1 MNILVAGGAGYIGSR
16 LVPVLLE
23 HGYEVSVLDL
33 LWFGN
38 HLPKEVEIIKKDIF
52 EIDVSVM
59 EGFDQVIF
67 LAGLSNDPMAE
78 FAPSMNFIS
87 NASAP
92 AYLAFLAKQ
101 SGASRFIFAAS
112 CSVYGFTAGELYD
125 EESPTTCA
133 YPYGISKL
141 QGEIG
146 VLQQVDEKF
155 SVICLRQ
162 GTISGFSPRMRFDLL
177 INTMYMTGISKR
189 KITINNPSIWRPLLG
204 IEDSV
209 NMFVRA
215 VQAEPAINGIF
226 NSVSANY
233 TVGEVGNTVYKHLKN
248 KHSLNLEL
256 QIKDIQDFRNY
267 KVSNSKAID
276 VLKAKFQ
283 DTAESILENLDEHI
297 RADFNFDKNEY
308 YNIKIFKNL
317 II

>member
-1 MNILVAGGAGYIGSR
+1 MKILVAGGAGYIGSR

-38 HLPKEVEIIKKDIF
+38 HLPPEVEIIEKDIF
-52 EIDVSVM
+52 DIDVSVV

-78 FAPSMNFIS
+78 FSPSMNFIS

-92 AYLAFLAKQ
+92 AYLAYLAKQ

-112 CSVYGFTAGELYD
+112 CTVYGYTVNKLYN
-125 EESPTTCA
+125 ENSPTTCSF
-133 YPYGISKL
+133 PYGVSKL

-146 VLQQVDEKF
+146 VLQQVGDKF

-162 GTISGFSPRMRFDLL
+162 GTISGYSPRMRFDLL
-177 INTMYMTGISKR
+177 VNTMYMTGFTHE

-204 IEDSV
+204 IEDAV
-209 NMFVRA
+209 NTYIRA
-215 VQAEPAINGIF
+215 VQANPTINGIF
-226 NSVSANY
+226 NAVSENY
-233 TVGEVGNTVYKHLKN
+233 TVGEVGNVVHHHLKN

-256 QIKDIQDFRNY
+256 EIKDVQDLRNY
-267 KVSNSKAID
+267 RVSNKKAKD
-276 VLKAKFQ
+276 VLGVKFK
-283 DTAESILENLDEHI
+283 DTVESILEDLDKHFGVEF
-297 RADFNFDKNEY
+297 DFNKNDY
-308 YNIKIFKNL
+308 FNIKIFKK
-317 II
+317 IIN